1 MKKEKLLRLA
11 GLIGAMFVL
20 LACSVFSSAAPTA
33 SVTPTE
39 VVTSTV
45 ELPASTATA
54 TSIPAVQEPTIV
66 IRLGPGKYA
75 QPIWLEVLTGE
86 YKLTNGVTLLA
97 GSAIGV
103 YTESL
108 TFPSGMAI
116 EIGDGG
122 LELMGV
128 SYDAGTQLIVDS
140 SGNLVTR
147 AGTNNGEPSTSSGGI
162 LFAGDFSSKNT
173 QDWNVGDQS
182 NDYGNL
188 NIEMTDDQYIMTL
201 TGKEDYYF
209 VITSIPNFSAKDFVL
224 SMDVTVLESM
234 VTAGNLSFE
243 LSVREADG
251 VNGRHYSFSLFN
263 DGSSSGE
270 VWPTK
275 KYQDVITFWGNVPNS
290 AISFKEGVTNTI
302 SLEVNGSK
310 FTLYINGQKINEV
323 TDATINEAGNIS
335 INLGLYKPNETLK
348 IAFENLTITA
358 IP

>member
-1 MKKEKLLRLA
+1 MATRRIEIKGAVQKKREQMKKEKLLRLA

-54 TSIPAVQEPTIV
+54 IAIAIATSIPAVQEPTIV
-66 IRLGPGKYA
+66 IRLGPGKFA

-86 YKLTNGVTLLA
+86 YKLTNGVTLLT

-147 AGTNNGEPSTSSGGI
+147 AG
-162 LFAGDFSSKNT
+162 
-173 QDWNVGDQS
+173 
-182 NDYGNL
+182 
-188 NIEMTDDQYIMTL
+188 
-201 TGKEDYYF
+201 
-209 VITSIPNFSAKDFVL
+209 
-224 SMDVTVLESM
+224 
-234 VTAGNLSFE
+234 
-243 LSVREADG
+243 
-251 VNGRHYSFSLFN
+251 
-263 DGSSSGE
+263 
-270 VWPTK
+270 
-275 KYQDVITFWGNVPNS
+275 
-290 AISFKEGVTNTI
+290 
-302 SLEVNGSK
+302 
-310 FTLYINGQKINEV
+310 
-323 TDATINEAGNIS
+323 
-335 INLGLYKPNETLK
+335 
-348 IAFENLTITA
+348 
-358 IP
+358 